1 MIHIEVD
8 TQAEI
13 VRIGQRL
20 ERLAFQAPDVL
31 RLSINA
37 AARKVRKQITKDVEG
52 TYTIKEE
59 ILKDRKKVPRRS
71 KQQSRETSRR

>member
-13 VRIGQRL
+13 EQIAQRL
-20 ERLAFQAPDVL
+20 EWLAVKAPDVL

-37 AARKVRKQITKDVEG
+37 AARKVRKQITKDTAG
-52 TYTIKEE
+52 AYTINES
-59 ILKDRKKVPRRS
+59 ILKDRKKAPRHSRR
-71 KQQSRETSRR
+71 QSRGKARR

>member
-13 VRIGQRL
+13 EKIAKRL
-20 ERLAFQAPDVL
+20 EWQAIKAPDVL

-37 AARKVRKQITKDVEG
+37 AARKVRKQIPDNVEDA
-52 TYTIKEE
+52 YTM
-59 ILKDRKKVPRRS
+59 PAPWPS
-71 KQQSRETSRR
+71 KRE

>member
-13 VRIGQRL
+13 EQIAQRL
-20 ERLAFQAPDVL
+20 EWLAVKAPDVL

-37 AARKVRKQITKDVEG
+37 AARKVRKQITKDTAGV
-52 TYTIKEE
+52 YTINES
-59 ILKDRKKVPRRS
+59 IL
-71 KQQSRETSRR
+71 

>member
-13 VRIGQRL
+13 EQIAQRL
-20 ERLAFQAPDVL
+20 EWLAVKAPDVL

-37 AARKVRKQITKDVEG
+37 AARKVRKQITKDAAGV
-52 TYTIKEE
+52 YTINES

-71 KQQSRETSRR
+71 RRQSRGKSRR

>member
-13 VRIGQRL
+13 EQIAQRL
-20 ERLAFQAPDVL
+20 EWLAVKAPDVL

-37 AARKVRKQITKDVEG
+37 AARKVRKQITKDTAGV
-52 TYTIKEE
+52 YTINES

-71 KQQSRETSRR
+71 RRQSRGKSRR